1 MSKQSEEVRLWLAGN
16 GIKNKDCAERLGTSI
31 PNISNYLA
39 GRRAFSKKL
48 AAKMAEAYGF
58 DIHFLITGE
67 GSLFPPTQSVGNGAI
82 VNGGRVSGGINV
94 SADIA
99 AKDAEISHLRK
110 ENERL
115 WEIIQNL
122 TKK

>member
-94 SADIA
+94 TATNA
-99 AKDAEISHLRK
+99 ALQA

-115 WEIIQNL
+115 RNEVEWLREQL
-122 TKK
+122 AKK